1 LNSPSGL
8 LRTCF
13 YDFHVSRGAKMVDF
27 AGWEMPL
34 QYRGIIA
41 EHQHTRTAA
50 SIFDVSHMG
59 RLNFSGPDGLNF
71 LQHVLTRNLA
81 RTDVGQSH
89 YSLICNDT
97 GGILDDVIVSR
108 MEKHFLVVCNAS
120 NREKL
125 LKWFNAR
132 KGNFNFTLKDE
143 TLQTAMIAVQ
153 GPKAIRLLD
162 ELLPEPAS
170 EIKRYHFAT
179 QNYLIV
185 QFSVFRS
192 GYTGEDGAEIIC
204 GTTAAKMGLNFL
216 FKKGA
221 DPASELLQPAGL
233 GARDTLR
240 LEAGMPLYGNE
251 LDEQT
256 DPISAGLGWAV
267 AKDKDFI
274 GSAALKKIREE
285 GPVRCLVGLFVDGP
299 RTARHGMNVMHEGK
313 VVGRVTSGAASPALG
328 RQIAMAYVDAAYAK
342 TQTPLGVDIRGNVI
356 GAVVTDLPFYRR
368 PQ

>member
-1 LNSPSGL
+1 MSQSTGL

-27 AGWEMPL
+27 AGWQMPL
-34 QYRGIIA
+34 QYRGIIP
-41 EHQHTRTAA
+41 EHQHTRTGA

-59 RLNFSGPDGLNF
+59 RLIFSGPDALNF

-81 RTDVGQSH
+81 GTAVGQSH
-89 YSLICNDT
+89 YSLVCNEN

-108 MEKHFLVVCNAS
+108 YERHFLVVCNAS

-125 LKWFNAR
+125 LAWFAAH
-132 KGNFNFTLKDE
+132 KGNYNFTLKDE
-143 TLQTAMIAVQ
+143 TLQTAMITVQ

-170 EIKRYHFAT
+170 DIKHYHFAA
-179 QNYLIV
+179 QHYLIA

-192 GYTGEDGAEIIC
+192 GYTGEDGVEIIC
-204 GTTAAKMGLNFL
+204 GITAAKLGLNFL

-221 DPASELLQPAGL
+221 DSSSELLQPAGL

-267 AKDKDFI
+267 AKDKEFI
-274 GSAALKKIREE
+274 GSSALSKIREE
-285 GPVRCLVGLFVDGP
+285 GPRRRLVGLFVEGP
-299 RTARHGMNVMHEGK
+299 RTARHGTNVTLNGK
-313 VVGRVTSGAASPALG
+313 IVGQVTSGVASPTLG
-328 RQIAMAYVDAAYAK
+328 RQIAMAYVDAAHAAAK
-342 TQTPLGVDIRGNVI
+342 TPLNVDIRGNSAA
-356 GAVVTDLPFYRR
+356 AVVTDLPFYRR